1 MLITAIF
8 NNAERLEPTQMLDDR
23 DLAEEII
30 VHFKHP
36 QVRAL
41 CAAVK
46 SDVTDGY
53 LMTREDVCYVL
64 SRKNSLKIC
73 NHSVIP
79 TGGTRQ

>member
-1 MLITAIF
+1 MSNFSSRNLHCTPLTTEVLITAIF

-30 VHFKHP
+30 VHLTHP

-46 SDVTDGY
+46 VTSQMD
-53 LMTREDVCYVL
+53 T
-64 SRKNSLKIC
+64 
-73 NHSVIP
+73 
-79 TGGTRQ
+79 